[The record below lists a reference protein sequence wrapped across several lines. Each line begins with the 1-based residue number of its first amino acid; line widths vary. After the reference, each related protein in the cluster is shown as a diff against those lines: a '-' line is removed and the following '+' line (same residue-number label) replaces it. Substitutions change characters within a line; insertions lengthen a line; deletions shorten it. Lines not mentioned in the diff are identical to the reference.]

1 MTFAIQVDKRVRKE
15 IAELPKDLQER
26 IVAELLE
33 LSQNP
38 FRAGVIKLT
47 DQESYRTRVGDY
59 RIVFDVYPKTQEIV
73 VLKVL
78 HRREVYK
85 RN

>member
-33 LSQNP
+33 LSQNL
-38 FRAGVIKLT
+38 FRVGVIKLT
-47 DQESYRTRVGDY
+47 DQE
-59 RIVFDVYPKTQEIV
+59 
-73 VLKVL
+73 
-78 HRREVYK
+78 
-85 RN
+85 